1 MEQILLGLVGSSPAA
16 AATIITVVL
25 FLRYLREERIAWHS
39 TITTALNN
47 NTQAMQSQTSAMVAQ
62 AEALRALN
70 LAIEKHDF
78 MAREAIARLEQ
89 K

>member
-25 FLRYLREERIAWHS
+25 FLRYLREERQAWHQ
-39 TITTALNN
+39 TITTAVNN
-47 NTQAMQSQTSAMVAQ
+47 NTQAMSAQTTAMTAQ

-70 LAIEKHDF
+70 VAIERHDE
-78 MAREAIARLEQ
+78 MARAAIARLEG